1 MIQLA
6 EVLPPQPN
14 ALWKLC
20 LQLGVTNVIASLPRS
35 EDGSRLVWNLDSLT
49 AMKQRFEDAG
59 FTILAIE
66 ASPPMD
72 KIRLGL
78 PGREEEIEGVCELL
92 TNMGKLG
99 IPVWCWNWMAV
110 MNWLRTSVDTPTRG
124 GALVTAYNHAEM
136 SQELTDAGVV
146 TEERLWENFEYF
158 MPRVVPVAERAG
170 VKMALHPDDPPVS
183 PIRGIGRIF
192 RHPDAFQRAIDTV
205 PSDCNGITFCQ
216 GCFAEMGVDIPAAI
230 RRFGNQGKIHFVHF
244 RDVRGTA
251 DNFMETFH
259 DDGQTNMLEAMR
271 TYREIGF
278 DGPMRPDHVP
288 TMEGD
293 PNDQPG
299 YTRLGRLFA
308 IGYIKGLMEAV
319 YEST

>member
-1 MIQLA
+1 M
-6 EVLPPQPN
+6 LPAQPN
-14 ALWKLC
+14 VLWKLC
-20 LQLGVTNVIASLPRS
+20 QQLGVTHAIAPLPRS
-35 EDGSRLVWNLDSLT
+35 EDGSRAVWDLDSLT
-49 AMKQRFEDAG
+49 AMKQRFEEAG
-59 FTILAIE
+59 FTVAAIE

-72 KIRLGL
+72 KIRLGK
-78 PGREEEIEGVCELL
+78 PGRDEEIEGVCELL
-92 TNMGKLG
+92 TNMGKVG

-124 GALVTAYNHAEM
+124 GALVTAYNHAQM
-136 SQELTDAGVV
+136 STELTEAGIV
-146 TEERLWENFEYF
+146 TEEQLWENFEYF
-158 MPRVVPVAERAG
+158 MPRVVPVAEQAG

-183 PIRGIGRIF
+183 PIRGVGRIF
-192 RHPDAFQRAIDTV
+192 RHPDDFQRAIDTA

-216 GCFAEMGVDIPAAI
+216 GCFAEMGVDIPATI
-230 RRFGNQGKIHFVHF
+230 HRFGDQGKIHFVHF

-271 TYREIGF
+271 TYREINF

-293 PNDQPG
+293 PNDHPG

-319 YEST
+319 YETE